1 MSAKPT
7 TNSVSRAARHAKILA
22 LIDQQQISSQAELA
36 LLLAIDGVIVSQGT
50 LSRDLLE
57 IGAVRV
63 RNASGQ
69 LVYARPDVDVASD
82 HAALEARLA
91 RLTSD
96 VLISAKASGNLVVV
110 KTPAGAAQ
118 YLASAIDR
126 VANPMVLGSI
136 AGDDT
141 VLLIA
146 ADPDGG
152 EQLVGW
158 LDGLGE
164 DQENLTEENR

>member
-1 MSAKPT
+1 MTDKPST
-7 TNSVSRAARHAKILA
+7 SPVSRAARHAKILEI
-22 LIDQQQISSQAELA
+22 IDTHQVSSQAELA
-36 LLLAIDGVIVSQGT
+36 LYLAIEGVVVSQGT

-57 IGAVRV
+57 LGAVRV

-82 HAALEARLA
+82 HIALEARLA
-91 RLTSD
+91 RLASE
-96 VLISAKASGNLVVV
+96 VLISARASGNLVVV

-126 VANPMVLGSI
+126 VANPDVLGSI

-146 ADPDGG
+146 AQPDGG
-152 EQLVGW
+152 DQLVAW
-158 LDGLGE
+158 LSGLGE
-164 DQENLTEENR
+164 SDRNLAEESR